1 MASRSAGK
9 LAAPRNSG
17 DAAASVRSA
26 RSTSRPL
33 FRRPQRVTQ
42 AWYHIVVLGTD
53 LAGLMYAALA
63 ARLGYRVAV
72 LGQGGRPSSYKH
84 QGFWFLRQPELFY
97 GFASS
102 PAVARVFGELSLGLE
117 MKNRPQ
123 PLDPALQVCLGDGP
137 RDGLRLDLSGQ
148 RRTWE
153 RDVERELPGALSLLD
168 RFDARAAAL
177 KVASDK
183 VLEEDLALPPRGL
196 RGRAAYRRLTEELGP
211 ALTRGD
217 DPLAA
222 DLPVHRHRVVV
233 EAPLVHLADLVS
245 TPRAAV
251 PTARLWSHLRAG
263 LHRFPGGLDA
273 MKQMFLRK
281 LRDQSGDYRPDAFAV
296 SLVMKRGKVSAV
308 QLAERNEA
316 IGCDLVV
323 GNADP
328 RRTLAIVPR
337 DQRADSYHSAM
348 AALEPA
354 GWRLVMN
361 LGVDPR
367 VIPQGM
373 APEVV
378 LVARPGEPLVNEN
391 CLWISR
397 PGSEP
402 STLEGR
408 PGAGVIRVSALLAAR
423 AALPTLAG
431 VQRVVEGSLA
441 AVRRLI
447 PWLDESLK
455 VVDVPALAGPSE
467 LAPLDEDHLPAVYA
481 RPIRDSLDAAPF
493 ELETPYKNVLLG
505 GDHAFAGLG
514 FEGACVSALQTLHL
528 TRELV
533 KVPPSATGRR
543 G

>member
-1 MASRSAGK
+1 M
-9 LAAPRNSG
+9 
-17 DAAASVRSA
+17 
-26 RSTSRPL
+26 
-33 FRRPQRVTQ
+33 TQ

-63 ARLGYRVAV
+63 ARLGYRVCV

-102 PAVARVFGELSLGLE
+102 PAVSRVFGELSLGLE

-123 PLDPALQVCLGDGP
+123 PLEPALQICMGQDMH
-137 RDGLRLDLSGQ
+137 DGLRLDMSGH
-148 RRTWE
+148 RRYWE
-153 RDVERELPGALSLLD
+153 RDVERELPGALAELD
-168 RFDARAAAL
+168 RYDARAAAWTRS
-177 KVASDK
+177 SDA
-183 VLEEDLALPPRGL
+183 VLREELALPPHGL
-196 RGRAAYRRLTEELGP
+196 RGRATFRRLTEDLRP
-211 ALTRGD
+211 ALESHGD
-217 DPLAA
+217 DPLAQA
-222 DLPVHRHRVVV
+222 LPTARHRAVVA
-233 EAPLVHLADLVS
+233 APLVHLTDLVS
-245 TPRAAV
+245 SPLAPL
-251 PTARLWSHLRAG
+251 PTARVWSHLRAG

-281 LRDQSGDYRPDAFAV
+281 LRDQSGDYRPDAFSV
-296 SLVMKRGKVSAV
+296 SLVMKRGKVQAV

-316 IGCDLVV
+316 IGCELVV
-323 GNADP
+323 GNGDP
-328 RRTLAIVPR
+328 RRILSIVPR
-337 DQRADSYHSAM
+337 DQRADSYHSAV
-348 AALEPA
+348 AAIELA
-354 GWRLVMN
+354 GWRLVIN

-373 APEVV
+373 APEVM
-378 LVARPGEPLVNEN
+378 LVTRPYEPLRNEN

-408 PGAGVIRVSALLAAR
+408 PGPGVIRVSALLEAR
-423 AALPTLAG
+423 GAMPTLSG
-431 VQRVVEGSLA
+431 VQRTVDGAMA
-441 AVRRLI
+441 AVRRLV
-447 PWLDESLK
+447 PWLDDSLK
-455 VVDVPALAGPSE
+455 VIDVPALAARGDGADGAPP
-467 LAPLDEDHLPAVYA
+467 PLDDDALPPVYA
-481 RPIRDSLDAAPF
+481 RPLADTLDAAPF

-533 KVPPSATGRR
+533 RLPPSAAGRR
-543 G
+543 